1 MPATITPPQQ
11 SHNLLLKLAANR
23 VDREGGVIYG
33 ATVAKAGVQALGKAV
48 MLDGAGNITRD
59 PKLATSKVP
68 VYTDDKTLETLMAAT
83 KLAGPKFKVREDHD
97 DKLEARIG
105 FSANFKKDGDRVSA
119 DLTVFKAYR
128 NRELLF
134 ETAAE
139 TPDLIGLSID
149 AFLEFELTGTGDDRK
164 ALMRVLELDAVD
176 IVDAGAITPG
186 GLLFR
191 RGVDSP
197 ANDDN
202 PENQPPSIM
211 AAPTPEEIM
220 SALSK
225 MGEGITALAKTVA
238 DQGACLAKLTAP
250 PPAPDAQMKADLDGL
265 KTQLSALTNSH
276 AAMRRERLLLGFRGP
291 ESERQKLAAAPIDEL
306 EKIVAGQKGYL
317 ALVADARAAN
327 AKLSAADAHEQVRKT
342 PEGREAYDRHL
353 LSKGVT
359 KNPQMVAA

>member
-1 MPATITPPQQ
+1 MPAPLAPAPTA
-11 SHNLLLKLAANR
+11 HNLLLRLAVNR

-33 ATVAKAGVQALGKAV
+33 ATVAKAGVPALGKIV
-48 MLDGAGNITRD
+48 LLDGAGNITRD
-59 PKLATSKVP
+59 PKLAKSRIP
-68 VYTDDKTLETLMAAT
+68 VFTDDKTLETLLAAV

-105 FSANFKKDGDRVSA
+105 FSTNFKREGDRVAA

-149 AFLEFELTGTGDDRK
+149 AFLDFEIVGTGDERR

-191 RGVDSP
+191 RGVDNP
-197 ANDDN
+197 AEDDK
-202 PENQPPSIM
+202 PEIQPPSQM
-211 AAPTPEEIM
+211 AAPTNEEIM
-220 SALSK
+220 AALSK

-238 DQGACLAKLTAP
+238 DQGACLAKLSA
-250 PPAPDAQMKADLDGL
+250 PPAPADEKMKADLDGL
-265 KTQLSALTNSH
+265 KTQLAALVTSH
-276 AAMRRERLLLGFRGP
+276 AAMRREKLLLGFRG
-291 ESERQKLAAAPIDEL
+291 SDAERSKLAAAPLDEL
-306 EKIVAGQKGYL
+306 EKTIAGQKDYL
-317 ALVADARAAN
+317 TLVSDARTAN

-342 PEGREAYDRHL
+342 PEGKEAYGRHL
-353 LSKGVT
+353 LSKGVV
-359 KNPQMVAA
+359 KAAA